1 MVTIKLGDKMK
12 NRLII
17 ICTTVAITV
26 ILCAAL
32 FSVSAAPVVPEGTG
46 NNTSSDT
53 ALHFTLAAWG
63 NNIALYDD
71 GEIIEVYE
79 DILLSALPPADR
91 TALNEGIEITSFE
104 QLSSLLEDFES

>member
-1 MVTIKLGDKMK
+1 MK

-17 ICTTVAITV
+17 LCVTAVVTIIVCIT
-26 ILCAAL
+26 L
-32 FSVSAAPVVPEGTG
+32 FSVSAIPLSPEV
-46 NNTSSDT
+46 NTNSTASST
-53 ALHFTLAAWG
+53 SLGFTLAAYG
-63 NNIALYDD
+63 NNIALFDD

-91 TALNEGIEITSFE
+91 TALNSGIEITSFE